1 MSFSAVVTRVYIIA
15 RAVTSLFP
23 PIFAETWTSCER
35 PSSSMS
41 ISPLSPG
48 RCGEISLFFTYDSAT
63 DYGGWKSNPDH
74 ISDPDPS
81 LVLSYQIEPAQFGFT
96 SNSTTDFFKENH

>member
-1 MSFSAVVTRVYIIA
+1 MSF
-15 RAVTSLFP
+15 
-23 PIFAETWTSCER
+23 
-35 PSSSMS
+35 
-41 ISPLSPG
+41 SPLSPG

-63 DYGGWKSNPDH
+63 DYGDWKSNPDH

-96 SNSTTDFFKENH
+96 SNSTTDFFKENHWSGLFYVHNSVLSSSTKSGII